1 MLLLGVLWMKS
12 GREVGAGH
20 RSLIKDEFLIRL
32 LIASSPKSKESRAA
46 SEPFVW
52 KGDSRKRASE
62 LFHRNLY
69 IETRTKTVPG
79 KLFPSEPS
87 LISSAKVI

>member
-32 LIASSPKSKESRAA
+32 VS
-46 SEPFVW
+46 
-52 KGDSRKRASE
+52 
-62 LFHRNLY
+62 
-69 IETRTKTVPG
+69 
-79 KLFPSEPS
+79 
-87 LISSAKVI
+87 